1 MMKSNQ
7 PKILSGKP
15 AASGIGIGN
24 AIVLETDSK
33 SVMPGKVEEKETGD
47 QIDKFER
54 AKNSVLNDYEQI
66 KTLPDNSDAS
76 DIIETQI
83 QTLKDPEV
91 DSQIRKKI
99 RNERYKAEYAIFSVF
114 NEYIQMLEATKVNW
128 ANERVVDIVA
138 VRDSLIEAAR
148 DRKKKL
154 NVQKGEVV
162 FAKEIPPTVMVNLSH
177 IGIGGV
183 VIEKGGLTSHVVIL
197 SQSLGIPC
205 VINAHWDRYKL
216 QSGTPVIIDG
226 TTGQVILNPTWKQS
240 QEYEKRKNDEEL
252 RFQKARKWTR
262 EKSKTSCGHPFS
274 LRANVEFAE
283 ELTNLEPNGA
293 KGIGLLRTE
302 TILFETEDFNV
313 DDQVIF
319 YSNILQSTANESVTI
334 RLFDAGGDKI
344 IDDSEMESNPFLGWR
359 GIRMLLDKK
368 KLLRNQLEAIYR
380 VSGKFKGRVQILIP
394 MVSRVEEVIEL
405 KEHCDFVKKILDQKN
420 VEYDENIQLGVMVE
434 VPSVALTLDAF
445 AQHIDFFSIGTNDL
459 TQYTLAVDRGN
470 ERISELFDSFH
481 PSVWKLIK
489 MTYDSASRHQLPVSV
504 CGEMASYPEA
514 AACLMGIGIQDL
526 SMNAGSIPM
535 VKSVLCQNSLEDMQD
550 LAKNVLSTNSLS
562 EVHDFLNSWR
572 TP

>member
-1 MMKSNQ
+1 MKSNQ

-15 AASGIGIGN
+15 AATGIGIGR
-24 AIVLETDSK
+24 AAVLETGTK
-33 SVMPGKVEEKETGD
+33 SVMPEKVAEKDTQD
-47 QIDKFER
+47 QIEKFER
-54 AKNSVLNDYEQI
+54 AKENVLKDYEQI

-91 DSQIRKKI
+91 DSLVQKKI
-99 RNERYKAEYAIFSVF
+99 REEHYTAEYAIFSVF
-114 NEYIQMLEATKVNW
+114 NNYIQVMEATKVNW
-128 ANERVVDIVA
+128 VNERVVDIVS
-138 VRDSLIEAAR
+138 VRDALIEATR
-148 DRKKKL
+148 DRRKKL
-154 NVQKGEVV
+154 QVKKGEVV
-162 FAKEIPPTVMVNLSH
+162 FAKEIPPTIMVNLSH

-216 QSGTPVIIDG
+216 QSGTSVIIDG
-226 TTGQVILNPTWKQS
+226 TTGQVIINPTWKQS

-252 RFQKARKWTR
+252 RFKKARKWTK
-262 EKSKTSCGHPFS
+262 EKSQTSCGQSFS

-283 ELTNLEPNGA
+283 ELSNIDSNGA

-302 TILFETEDFNV
+302 TVLFETEDFNV
-313 DDQVIF
+313 DDQITF
-319 YSNILQSTANESVTI
+319 YSNMLEYTGNEPVTI

-344 IDDSEMESNPFLGWR
+344 IDESEVESNPFLGWR

-380 VSGKFKGRVQILIP
+380 VSGKFKGRVRILVP
-394 MVSRVEEVIEL
+394 MVSQVEEILEL
-405 KEHCDFVKKILDQKN
+405 KEHCAYVERTLDQKKA
-420 VEYDENIQLGVMVE
+420 EYDKDIKLGVMVE

-445 AQHIDFFSIGTNDL
+445 ARHVDFFSIGTNDL

-470 ERISELFDSFH
+470 ERISALFDSFH

-489 MTYDSASRHQLPVSV
+489 MTYDAADRHNLPVSV

-514 AACLMGIGIQDL
+514 AACLMGIGIHDL

-535 VKSVLCQNSLEDMQD
+535 VKAVLCQNSLEEMNN
-550 LAKNVLSTNSLS
+550 LAENVLSTNSLS
-562 EVHDFLNSWR
+562 EVHGFLNSR
-572 TP
+572 RSP

>member
-1 MMKSNQ
+1 MKSNQ

-15 AASGIGIGN
+15 AASGIGIGK
-24 AIVLETDSK
+24 AVVLDTGSK
-33 SVMPGKVEEKETGD
+33 SVMPEKVDHSDAQEH
-47 QIDKFER
+47 IDKFES
-54 AKNSVLNDYEQI
+54 AKRNVLKDYEQI

-91 DSQIRKKI
+91 DSLVRKKI
-99 RNERYKAEYAIFSVF
+99 QEEHYTAEYAIFSVF
-114 NEYIQMLEATKVNW
+114 NDYIQMMEATKVNW
-128 ANERVVDIVA
+128 VNDRVVDIVS
-138 VRDSLIEAAR
+138 VRDALIEATR
-148 DRKKKL
+148 NRRKKL
-154 NVQKGEVV
+154 NVKKGEVV
-162 FAKEIPPTVMVNLSH
+162 FAKEIPPTLMVNLSH

-216 QSGTPVIIDG
+216 QSGTSVIIDG
-226 TTGQVILNPTWKQS
+226 TTGQVIINPSWKQS
-240 QEYEKRKNDEEL
+240 QEYGKRKDDEEL
-252 RFQKARKWTR
+252 RFQKARKWTK
-262 EKSKTSCGHPFS
+262 EKSETSCGHPFS

-283 ELTNLEPNGA
+283 ELANLEPNGA

-302 TILFETEDFNV
+302 TVLFETVDFNV
-313 DDQVIF
+313 DDQVTF
-319 YSNILQSTANESVTI
+319 YSNMMQSTGNETVTI

-344 IDDSEMESNPFLGWR
+344 IEDSELESNPFLGWR

-380 VSGKFKGRVQILIP
+380 VSGKFKGRVKILVP
-394 MVSRVEEVIEL
+394 MVSSVEEVLEL
-405 KEHCDFVKKILDQKN
+405 KQHCDYVQNSLNQKDVPFDDQ
-420 VEYDENIQLGVMVE
+420 VQLGVMVE

-445 AQHIDFFSIGTNDL
+445 APHIDFFSIGTNDL

-470 ERISELFDSFH
+470 ERISALFDSFH

-489 MTYDSASRHQLPVSV
+489 MTYDAASNHNLPVSV

-514 AACLMGIGIQDL
+514 AACLLGMGINDL

-535 VKSVLCQNSLEDMQD
+535 VKSVLCQNQLEEMKE
-550 LAKNVLSTNSLS
+550 LSENVLSTNSLS
-562 EVHDFLNSWR
+562 EVHGFLDAWR

>member
-1 MMKSNQ
+1 MKSNQ

-15 AASGIGIGN
+15 AASGIGIGK
-24 AIVLETDSK
+24 AVVLDTGSK
-33 SVMPGKVEEKETGD
+33 SVMPEKVDHSDAQEH
-47 QIDKFER
+47 IDKFES
-54 AKNSVLNDYEQI
+54 AKKNVLKDYEQI

-91 DSQIRKKI
+91 DSLVRKKI
-99 RNERYKAEYAIFSVF
+99 QEEHYTAEYAIFSVF
-114 NEYIQMLEATKVNW
+114 NDYIQMMEATKVNW
-128 ANERVVDIVA
+128 VNDRVVDIVS
-138 VRDSLIEAAR
+138 VRDALIEATR
-148 DRKKKL
+148 NRRKKL
-154 NVQKGEVV
+154 NVKKGEVV
-162 FAKEIPPTVMVNLSH
+162 FAKEIPPTLMVNLSH

-216 QSGTPVIIDG
+216 QSGTSVIIDG
-226 TTGQVILNPTWKQS
+226 TTGQVIINPSWKQS
-240 QEYEKRKNDEEL
+240 QEYGKRKDDEEL
-252 RFQKARKWTR
+252 RFQKARKWTK
-262 EKSKTSCGHPFS
+262 EKSETSCGHPFS

-283 ELTNLEPNGA
+283 ELANLEPNGA

-302 TILFETEDFNV
+302 TVLFETVDFNV
-313 DDQVIF
+313 DDQVTF
-319 YSNILQSTANESVTI
+319 YSNMMQSTGNETVTI

-344 IDDSEMESNPFLGWR
+344 IEDSELESNPFLGWR

-380 VSGKFKGRVQILIP
+380 VSGKFKGRVKILVP
-394 MVSRVEEVIEL
+394 MVSSVEEVLEL
-405 KEHCDFVKKILDQKN
+405 KQHCDYVQNSLNQKDVPFDDQ
-420 VEYDENIQLGVMVE
+420 VQLGVMVE

-445 AQHIDFFSIGTNDL
+445 APHVDFFSIGTNDL

-470 ERISELFDSFH
+470 ERISALFDSFH

-489 MTYDSASRHQLPVSV
+489 MTYDAASNHNLPVSV

-514 AACLMGIGIQDL
+514 AACLLGMGINDL

-535 VKSVLCQNSLEDMQD
+535 VKSVLCQNQLEEMKE
-550 LAKNVLSTNSLS
+550 LSENVLSTNSLS
-562 EVHDFLNSWR
+562 EVHGFLDAWR

>member
-1 MMKSNQ
+1 MKSNQ

-15 AASGIGIGN
+15 AASGIGIGR
-24 AIVLETDSK
+24 AAVLDIGTK
-33 SVMPGKVEEKETGD
+33 SVMPEKVGQREVEN
-47 QIDKFER
+47 QIEKFET
-54 AKNSVLNDYEQI
+54 AKESALKDYEQI

-91 DSQIRKKI
+91 DSLVRKKI
-99 RNERYKAEYAIFSVF
+99 QEERYTAEYAIFSVF
-114 NEYIQMLEATKVNW
+114 NDYIQMMEAAKANWVND
-128 ANERVVDIVA
+128 RVVDIVS
-138 VRDSLIEAAR
+138 VRDALIEATR
-148 DRKKKL
+148 NRRKKL
-154 NVQKGEVV
+154 NVEKGEVV
-162 FAKEIPPTVMVNLSH
+162 FAKEIPPTIMVKLSH

-216 QSGTPVIIDG
+216 QNGTSVIIDG
-226 TTGQVILNPTWKQS
+226 TTGQVIINPTWKQS
-240 QEYEKRKNDEEL
+240 QEYEKRKDDEQL
-252 RFQKARKWTR
+252 RFQKARKWTK
-262 EKSKTSCGHPFS
+262 EKSETVCGKPFS

-283 ELTNLEPNGA
+283 ELSNLEPNGA

-302 TILFETEDFNV
+302 TLLFETEDFDV
-313 DDQVIF
+313 DDQVTF
-319 YSNILQSTANESVTI
+319 YSKMLQSTGDETVTI

-344 IDDSEMESNPFLGWR
+344 IEGSELESNPFLGWR

-368 KLLRNQLEAIYR
+368 QLLRKQLEAIYR
-380 VSGKFKGRVQILIP
+380 VSGRFEGRVKILIP

-405 KEHCDFVKKILDQKN
+405 KEHCEYVKDILEQQKIKYDSS
-420 VEYDENIQLGVMVE
+420 VEMGVMVE
-434 VPSVALTLDAF
+434 VPSVVLTLDAF
-445 AQHIDFFSIGTNDL
+445 APHVDFFSIGTNDL

-470 ERISELFDSFH
+470 ERISPLFDSFH

-489 MTYDSASRHQLPVSV
+489 MTYDVASKYQIPVSL

-514 AACLMGIGIQDL
+514 AACLMGLGIQDL
-526 SMNAGSIPM
+526 SMNAGSIPL
-535 VKSVLCQNSLEDMQD
+535 VKAVLCQNSQD
-550 LAKNVLSTNSLS
+550 EMNKLAQNVLSTNSLS
-562 EVHDFLNSWR
+562 DVHDYLSYWR

>member
-1 MMKSNQ
+1 MKSNQ

-15 AASGIGIGN
+15 AASGIAIGR
-24 AIVLETDSK
+24 ASILETGAK
-33 SVMPGKVEEKETGD
+33 SVMPQKIEEKETEYHLS
-47 QIDKFER
+47 KFETAR
-54 AKNSVLNDYEQI
+54 ENVLKDYQQI
-66 KTLPDNSDAS
+66 KTLPDNRDAS

-83 QTLKDPEV
+83 QTLQDPDV
-91 DSQIRKKI
+91 RSLIRKKI
-99 RNERYKAEYAIFSVF
+99 TDERYTAEYAIFSVF
-114 NEYIQMLEATKVNW
+114 NDYIQIMEATKVNW
-128 ANERVVDIVA
+128 VNDRIVDIVS
-138 VRDSLIEAAR
+138 VRDELVEASR
-148 DRKKKL
+148 ERRKKL
-154 NVQKGEVV
+154 NVYKGEVV
-162 FAKEIPPTVMVNLSH
+162 FAEEIPPTVMVTLSH
-177 IGIGGV
+177 IGIGGI

-216 QSGTPVIIDG
+216 QNGTPVIIDG
-226 TTGQVILNPTWKQS
+226 TTGQVLINPTWKQS

-252 RFQKARKWTR
+252 RYRKARHWTK
-262 EKSKTSCGHPFS
+262 EKSETKCGHPFS

-302 TILFETEDFNV
+302 TVLFETEDFNV
-313 DDQVIF
+313 NDQVAF
-319 YSNILQSTANESVTI
+319 YSTMLESTGEETVTI

-344 IDDSEMESNPFLGWR
+344 IEQAESESNPFLGWR

-368 KLLRNQLEAIYR
+368 ILLRNQLEAIYR
-380 VSGKFKGRVQILIP
+380 VSGEFKDRVEILIP

-405 KEHCDFVKKILDQKN
+405 KEHCRY
-420 VEYDENIQLGVMVE
+420 VENMLNQRRVMYDNNIRLGLMVE

-445 AQHIDFFSIGTNDL
+445 VEHIDFFSIGTNDL

-470 ERISELFDSFH
+470 EKISALFDSFH

-489 MTYDSASRHQLPVSV
+489 MTYDTASRHNLPVSV

-514 AACLMGIGIQDL
+514 AACLMGIGIHDL

-535 VKSVLCQNSLEDMQD
+535 IKSVLCQNTLGNMKD
-550 LAKNVLSTNSLS
+550 LANNVLSTNSLS
-562 EVHDFLNSWR
+562 EVHEYLNSWR

>member
-1 MMKSNQ
+1 MKSNQ

-15 AASGIGIGN
+15 AASGIGIGR
-24 AIVLETDSK
+24 AAVLDTGTK
-33 SVMPGKVEEKETGD
+33 SVMPEKVGEKETAH
-47 QIDKFER
+47 QIEKFEIAR
-54 AKNSVLNDYEQI
+54 ENVLKDYQQI
-66 KTLPDNSDAS
+66 KILPDNSDAS

-91 DSQIRKKI
+91 DSLVRRKI
-99 RNERYKAEYAIFSVF
+99 RDERYTAEYAIFSVF

-128 ANERVVDIVA
+128 VNERVVDIVS
-138 VRDSLIEAAR
+138 VRDALIEATR
-148 DRKKKL
+148 ERRKKLHVKR
-154 NVQKGEVV
+154 GEVV
-162 FAKEIPPTVMVNLSH
+162 FAKEIPPTVMVKLSH

-216 QSGTPVIIDG
+216 QSGTSVIIDG
-226 TTGQVILNPTWKQS
+226 TTGQVIINPTWKQS

-252 RFQKARKWTR
+252 RFQKARKWTK
-262 EKSKTSCGHPFS
+262 EKSETSCGHPFS

-283 ELTNLEPNGA
+283 EIANLEPNGA

-302 TILFETEDFNV
+302 TVLFETEDFNV
-313 DDQVIF
+313 DDQITF
-319 YSNILQSTANESVTI
+319 YSNMLESTGNEPVTI
-334 RLFDAGGDKI
+334 RLFDAGGDKVI
-344 IDDSEMESNPFLGWR
+344 EDSEVESNPFLGWR

-380 VSGKFKGRVQILIP
+380 VSGKYKGRVRILVP
-394 MVSRVEEVIEL
+394 MVSRVEEVLEL
-405 KEHCDFVKKILDQKN
+405 KEQCEYIENELIHNKTN
-420 VEYDENIQLGVMVE
+420 YDEHIQLGVMVE

-445 AQHIDFFSIGTNDL
+445 ARHVDFFSIGTNDL

-470 ERISELFDSFH
+470 ERISALFDSFH

-489 MTYDSASRHQLPVSV
+489 MTYDAASKHNLPVSV

-535 VKSVLCQNSLEDMQD
+535 VKAVLCQNSLEDMND